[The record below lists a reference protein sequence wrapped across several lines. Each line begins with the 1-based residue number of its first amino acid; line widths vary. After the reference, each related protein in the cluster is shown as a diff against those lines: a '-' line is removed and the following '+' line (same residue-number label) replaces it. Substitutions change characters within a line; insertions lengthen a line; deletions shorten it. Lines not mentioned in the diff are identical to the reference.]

1 MAQRREVRKE
11 MLMEYV
17 QRVNNT
23 SSLQIHS
30 LAYRFHPSVKWE
42 RGYPDRQQIVSQV
55 RQIWEKYGLDTRTR
69 FNTKVEKVYQDEKG
83 RWIINN
89 PANGR
94 FEGLIA
100 AVGTC
105 GDPKVPKMDGMDKFG
120 GPVYHSSQLTG

>member
-1 MAQRREVRKE
+1 M
-11 MLMEYV
+11 
-17 QRVNNT
+17 
-23 SSLQIHS
+23 
-30 LAYRFHPSVKWE
+30 
-42 RGYPDRQQIVSQV
+42 

-105 GDPKVPKMDGMDKFG
+105 GDTKVPKMDGMEKFG
-120 GPVYHSSQLTG
+120 GPVDHSSQLTG